1 MPRAVLTRDDV
12 AAYAAALASLGLDAV
27 AMPVTR
33 TAPPPDPGALAKALA
48 DEYDAIVVA
57 SRRAADAIAAA
68 GTPHGEVWA
77 VGPATLRALADA
89 GIGATYPSEA
99 RDGESLARAIV
110 ASAAGRGVIGQ
121 TQPMAGKRVLLPR
134 SEGGRAEAAEVLR
147 AAGADVVEVIA
158 YRTIAAGPVDVDVLR
173 ECAVCVVFAPSQ
185 VAALAPIVRLADLLA
200 RFVAIGETTA
210 SALRAVGVRP
220 AVAEAPTP
228 EGIARAVASVYPP
241 RL

>member
-1 MPRAVLTRDDV
+1 MARAVLTRDDV
-12 AAYAAALASLGLDAV
+12 AAYAAALEPLGLDTV

-33 TAPPPDPGALAKALA
+33 TAPPPDPDALAKALTL
-48 DEYDAIVVA
+48 DYDAIVVA

-89 GIGATYPSEA
+89 GIGATYPAQA

-110 ASAAGRGVIGQ
+110 AMRA
-121 TQPMAGKRVLLPR
+121 MAGKRVLLPR
-134 SEGGRAEAAEVLR
+134 SDGGRPEAGDILR
-147 AAGADVVEVIA
+147 AAGAEVFEVVA
-158 YRTIAAGPVDVDVLR
+158 YRTIAAGPVDVEVLR
-173 ECAVCVVFAPSQ
+173 DCAVCVVFAPSQ
-185 VAALAPIVRLADLLA
+185 VAALAQLVRLADLLA

-228 EGIARAVASVYPP
+228 EGIARAVAAVYPP